1 MMLFLQALL
10 MFKKK
15 NIYIYIISRV
25 TICNFTV
32 KKKNC
37 KKH

>member
-15 NIYIYIISRV
+15 IYIYIISRV

-32 KKKNC
+32 KKEKL
-37 KKH
+37 